1 MEYNKDMEVSPAQ
14 VCDELISL
22 LQQIKLHMTHV
33 ASAYKLTPMQLFAMY
48 LIEQNG
54 SLAMGSMATAMH
66 CDASNV
72 TGVVDR
78 LVARGLLSRDE
89 CARDRRTKL
98 LRLTEKGE
106 HLMHTIVDD
115 LPVIL
120 GCTQL
125 NSSECR
131 MLYDLMHK
139 LALRPAPHHIADDED
154 SLPKG
159 GVVAF
164 PSASA
169 R

>member
-1 MEYNKDMEVSPAQ
+1 MEVSPTQ

-22 LQQIKLHMTHV
+22 LEQIKLCMTHV
-33 ASAYKLTPMQLFAMY
+33 ATEHHLTQMQLFALY

-89 CARDRRTKL
+89 CSRDRRTKM

-106 HLMHTIVDD
+106 QLVRTIVDD
-115 LPVIL
+115 LPAAL

-125 NSSECR
+125 SAPECQ
-131 MLYDLMHK
+131 MFYDLMHK
-139 LALRPAPHHIADDED
+139 LIPKP
-154 SLPKG
+154 SLQHP
-159 GVVAF
+159 VAT
-164 PSASA
+164 P
-169 R
+169 